1 MSYAFSAFALV
12 VIIAIITFLF
22 KNGIHEFRFLLS
34 EFMMS
39 SVSYLLSGFS
49 FINYVK
55 SPSSAPILSPIT
67 VGGFVWLGGAFS
79 APAALQPYPIHYQR
93 SYDSQ
98 TSSFFIKNLRQ
109 ENYSIYWPHSNLM
122 TPSILYENSRGYPS
136 LRPTIID
143 QQTCQLCKTRTTIL
157 VLIDSTGNIFLHV
170 FPTVMHTVLIS
181 ARFLN
186 ILNCFLLPNCKL

>member
-39 SVSYLLSGFS
+39 SISYLLSGFS

-55 SPSSAPILSPIT
+55 SPSPAPILSPIT

-79 APAALQPYPIHYQR
+79 APAALQPYPIHYQG

-98 TSSFFIKNLRQ
+98 ISSFFIKNLRQ

-122 TPSILYENSRGYPS
+122 TPSILYENSRVLS
-136 LRPTIID
+136 LAPTNYNWSANLPTLQD
-143 QQTCQLCKTRTTIL
+143 SYDYTRSYWFDRQYFFTR
-157 VLIDSTGNIFLHV
+157 
-170 FPTVMHTVLIS
+170 FPHSYAYCFNFSSIS
-181 ARFLN
+181 KH
-186 ILNCFLLPNCKL
+186 P